1 MAKWLVT
8 IGILCVVL
16 GVAWPLLSKIGF
28 GRLPGDINFAKQGSR
43 FYFPI
48 TSSIIVS
55 IVLSVLFAIF
65 RR

>member
-1 MAKWLVT
+1 MAKWLIT

-28 GRLPGDINFAKQGSR
+28 GRLPGDINFEKQGSR

-48 TSSIIVS
+48 TSSIVIS

>member
-1 MAKWLVT
+1 MAKWLIT

-16 GVAWPLLSKIGF
+16 GIAWPLLSKIGF
-28 GRLPGDINFAKQGSR
+28 GRLPGDINFEKQGSR

-48 TSSIIVS
+48 TSSIVIS

>member
-8 IGILCVVL
+8 IGIFCFVL
-16 GVAWPLLSKIGF
+16 GIAWPLLSKIGF
-28 GRLPGDINFAKQGSR
+28 GRLPGDINFEKQGSR

-48 TSSIIVS
+48 TSSIVIS

>member
-1 MAKWLVT
+1 MAKWLITV
-8 IGILCVVL
+8 GVLCVVL
-16 GVAWPLLSKIGF
+16 GIAWPLLSKIGF
-28 GRLPGDINFAKQGSR
+28 GRLPGDINFEKQGSR

-48 TSSIIVS
+48 TSSIVIS